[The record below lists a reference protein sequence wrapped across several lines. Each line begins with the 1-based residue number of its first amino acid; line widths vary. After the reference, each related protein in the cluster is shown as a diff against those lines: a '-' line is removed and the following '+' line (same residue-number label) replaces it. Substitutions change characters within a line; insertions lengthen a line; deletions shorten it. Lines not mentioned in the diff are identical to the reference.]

1 MRRWRALDSAAYSA
15 GWRVAWLRQCRSR
28 RNQMGQTLGGI
39 GSAMGNFGTKMGD
52 IAEANPADLSGGEK
66 FARLG
71 MGAAKGLGQGMQ
83 NYQQQNSMMRQGGAP
98 IATPVEAYPQ
108 APQFGTGNLPGGGAP
123 GMMPPRRTNNAFYG
137 G

>member
-1 MRRWRALDSAAYSA
+1 
-15 GWRVAWLRQCRSR
+15 
-28 RNQMGQTLGGI
+28 MGQALGSM

-66 FARLG
+66 MARLG

-83 NYQQQNSMMRQGGAP
+83 NYQQQNSAMRQQPGFNPSMPAAP
-98 IATPVEAYPQ
+98 DPQ
-108 APQFGTGNLPGGGAP
+108 APQFGTGNLPGGGSPIDRVGQLPQAP
-123 GMMPPRRTNNAFYG
+123 MRRNNAFYG